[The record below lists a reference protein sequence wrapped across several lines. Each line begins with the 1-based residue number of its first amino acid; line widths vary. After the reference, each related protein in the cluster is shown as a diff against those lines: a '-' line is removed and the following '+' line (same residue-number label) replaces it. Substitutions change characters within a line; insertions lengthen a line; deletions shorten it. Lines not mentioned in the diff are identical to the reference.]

1 MNYTFLE
8 GCPVRTTFDGLT
20 EGTPS
25 KALNCNGAINE
36 ALLSVEGATTVDMT
50 VEACVNNKD
59 LNGNLLDDDECTWV
73 TVALINAST
82 FEVVEKVEDNGAYH
96 LSLGGFSKV
105 RVNPTTLTGDS
116 IVTLI
121 KVD

>member
-8 GCPVRTTFDGLT
+8 GCPVRTIFTDLT
-20 EGTPS
+20 ERTPS
-25 KALNCNGAINE
+25 KVLNCNGTINE

-50 VEACVNNKD
+50 VEACVNDKD
-59 LNGNLLDDDECTWV
+59 LDGKPLDDDECTWV
-73 TVALINAST
+73 TIALINAST
-82 FEVVEKVEDNGAYH
+82 FEVVEKVEDTGAYH

-105 RVNPTTLTGDS
+105 RVNPTTLTGDF